1 MRTWK
6 EEDFLAWCDAND
18 PTATPLIIEFW
29 DLFSPPGSS
38 VKVMLHPAGEHLP
51 GKCNIPIAD
60 QLAVRLS
67 GLGPRMCGRM
77 RCQTWTMKAIE
88 AITNLHTDDIE
99 RAREF
104 FRFLG
109 LTEDGMNQGWVARF
123 TSADSGACVQV
134 VTRDATAPEE
144 SVMTIKVDDVDAA
157 YEEAQQRGHEIVHPI
172 TDEPWGIRRFFVRSA
187 DGQVINVAQHR
198 P

>member
-1 MRTWK
+1 M
-6 EEDFLAWCDAND
+6 
-18 PTATPLIIEFW
+18 
-29 DLFSPPGSS
+29 
-38 VKVMLHPAGEHLP
+38 
-51 GKCNIPIAD
+51 
-60 QLAVRLS
+60 
-67 GLGPRMCGRM
+67 
-77 RCQTWTMKAIE
+77 MKAIE

-123 TSADSGACVQV
+123 TSADSDACVQV
-134 VTRDATAPEE
+134 VTRDATAPED

-157 YEEAQQRGHEIVHPI
+157 YEEAKQRGYEIVHPI
-172 TDEPWGIRRFFVRSA
+172 TDEPWGIRRFFVRSP

-198 P
+198 L